1 VSVSDAR
8 KSYCG
13 DSDAPEHAPAAGVST
28 ETVCATEAVLDEE
41 LAGFGLGSGETVN
54 GGRTNDCVKVPA

>member
-1 VSVSDAR
+1 
-8 KSYCG
+8 
-13 DSDAPEHAPAAGVST
+13 
-28 ETVCATEAVLDEE
+28 VLDEE